1 MPAIWGLAHIQRKGV
16 QNWRKIF
23 RKAAGSRTVKSSKVR
38 TVHTVA
44 RVILENKGQILSLL
58 SKPSNGFLLHSVVLT
73 RNVPVL
79 GILYLLFS
87 VWKALPQV
95 KAQLP
100 PSFPSGSHQKT
111 LSPILH
117 I

>member
-1 MPAIWGLAHIQRKGV
+1 MGTGPHSEKGSSE
-16 QNWRKIF
+16 WRKIF
-23 RKAAGSRTVKSSKVR
+23 RKAAGSRTFKSSKVR

-79 GILYLLFS
+79 GILLAVLCLEGSSPSKGTASSLISFRITS
-87 VWKALPQV
+87 KATLPQ
-95 KAQLP
+95 P
-100 PSFPSGSHQKT
+100 PYLKF
-111 LSPILH
+111 
-117 I
+117 